1 MGDHLWQSTLFA
13 VLAAILA
20 LTLRKNQARVRYWVW
35 MSASVKFLIPFSLL
49 IAFGS
54 HLARPRVSTPAQ
66 VVVYSAVEDFSQ
78 PFVGQVIP
86 VTSQAPAAARVSLIS
101 MIPAMAVAV
110 WMVGVGFVL
119 FRWTAGW
126 VRISLMVRNGV
137 PVGEGPE
144 IDALR
149 RLELRVGVGRAIR
162 LVRSGDWMEPGIF
175 GIFRPVLIWPEG
187 ISEHLDGRHVE
198 AIFAHEVC
206 HARRRDNLTAAVHML
221 VEAVFW
227 FHPLVWWMGARLE
240 EERERACDEE
250 VGQLCN
256 QPHVYAESILKVCK
270 FCSESPL
277 ACVSGITGAD
287 LKKRIMQIMTER
299 VARKLD
305 LGRKLLLVTVGLGVV
320 AVPIVLAQAK
330 AAQRMMLAAVDA
342 APRPFRAAAHAI
354 MPLEETPVL
363 GEIAEVQ
370 PPSGADA
377 TLGQTQAEA
386 RPFTFDV
393 VSIRPAV
400 PPASDGR
407 PRIGYKF
414 TDDGFVANSSLL
426 MTLVFQY
433 LPELQGDSTR
443 IVGGPDW
450 VRTIPWEIRAKVA
463 DSDIAEWSKLSDD
476 PSPKAKR
483 RQRATVD
490 AMLAERFKLKT
501 HLESRESAI
510 YALVI
515 SKGGPN
521 LKPAKPDARAGF
533 TSGPGRFSSQT
544 VTLGLVAQLLGH
556 ELGRPVIDKTGLTG
570 NYNITLNWA
579 PTQGGAGG
587 EAAQAADSAAPS
599 LFTAVQEQLGL
610 KLEAQKGPVEHLV
623 IDSAVK
629 PSVDGAEVQPAA
641 AMAPVAQDAAGQHQ
655 TNGSAQPQMMAKD
668 ADPDWEVVTIK
679 PSAPSDKGDY
689 MDMHGRHWTFERET
703 VEEML
708 GIGYGVQKRQL
719 AGEPDWARTDRW
731 DVDGLSDTDGEP
743 DLKQLQSMMRK
754 VLAERFGLKLHNERR
769 QMPVFALTV
778 AKGGPKLT
786 ENTTDPNGTMDQ
798 NGASGN
804 GWKSSRFSNATMRD
818 LALILNFH
826 VDRPVVDQTGLKAR
840 YDFRLKWLT
849 DDSHANDPDAPPG
862 IFTAIQEQLG
872 LKLEPAKALAD
883 VVVIDKVERPGA
895 N

>member
-1 MGDHLWQSTLFA
+1 LGQMKVA
-13 VLAAILA
+13 RRMILA
-20 LTLRKNQARVRYWVW
+20 VAN
-35 MSASVKFLIPFSLL
+35 
-49 IAFGS
+49 
-54 HLARPRVSTPAQ
+54 
-66 VVVYSAVEDFSQ
+66 AV
-78 PFVGQVIP
+78 P
-86 VTSQAPAAARVSLIS
+86 
-101 MIPAMAVAV
+101 
-110 WMVGVGFVL
+110 
-119 FRWTAGW
+119 
-126 VRISLMVRNGV
+126 
-137 PVGEGPE
+137 
-144 IDALR
+144 
-149 RLELRVGVGRAIR
+149 
-162 LVRSGDWMEPGIF
+162 
-175 GIFRPVLIWPEG
+175 
-187 ISEHLDGRHVE
+187 
-198 AIFAHEVC
+198 
-206 HARRRDNLTAAVHML
+206 
-221 VEAVFW
+221 
-227 FHPLVWWMGARLE
+227 
-240 EERERACDEE
+240 
-250 VGQLCN
+250 
-256 QPHVYAESILKVCK
+256 
-270 FCSESPL
+270 SPL
-277 ACVSGITGAD
+277 
-287 LKKRIMQIMTER
+287 RTE
-299 VARKLD
+299 AN
-305 LGRKLLLVTVGLGVV
+305 
-320 AVPIVLAQAK
+320 A
-330 AAQRMMLAAVDA
+330 M
-342 APRPFRAAAHAI
+342 
-354 MPLEETPVL
+354 MPLQEMPAT
-363 GEIAEVQ
+363 GEMAEVQ
-370 PPSGADA
+370 MPIGADA
-377 TLGQTQAEA
+377 AEA
-386 RPFTFDV
+386 KPFAFDV

-510 YALVI
+510 YALVV

-544 VTLGLVAQLLGH
+544 VTLGLVVQLLGH

-610 KLEAQKGPVEHLV
+610 KLEAQKGAVEHLV
-623 IDSAVK
+623 IDSAEK
-629 PSVDGAEVQPAA
+629 PSVDGAEVRPAS
-641 AMAPVAQDAAGQHQ
+641 AMPPVAQDAAEQHQ
-655 TNGSAQPQMMAKD
+655 TNGSPQPQMMAKD
-668 ADPDWEVVTIK
+668 ADPDWDVVTVK

-689 MDMHGRHWTFERET
+689 MDIHGRHWTFERET

-719 AGEPDWARTDRW
+719 VGEPDWARTDRW

-754 VLAERFGLKLHNERR
+754 VLGERFGLKLHNEQR

-798 NGASGN
+798 NGGSGN

-818 LALILNFH
+818 LALILDFH

-849 DDSHANDPDAPPG
+849 DDSHATDPDAPPG

-872 LKLEPAKALAD
+872 LKLEPVKAATD
-883 VVVIDKVERPGA
+883 VLVVDHVDRPSA